1 MRKIIYIFTVFL
13 MIISCSGV
21 SHKGGGTPSASLPY
35 SGKASWYG
43 DKFNGNSTASGEIF
57 SDRALTA
64 AHPSLPFGSIVEVT
78 NVENNKKI
86 KVRINDR
93 GPFTKGRI
101 IDLSKEAF
109 SRISDVNKGIIDVS
123 IKVVK

>member
-1 MRKIIYIFTVFL
+1 MKKIFYILTVFF

-21 SHKGGGTPSASLPY
+21 SSKGGVSSVPSAPG

-43 DKFNGNSTASGEIF
+43 NQFNGRPTASGEIF
-57 SDRALTA
+57 SERELTA
-64 AHPSLPFGSIVEVT
+64 AHPTLPFGSIVEVT
-78 NVENNKKI
+78 NTENNKKI
-86 KVRINDR
+86 RVRINDR

-109 SRISDVNKGIIDVS
+109 SKIADTNKGIIDVN
-123 IKVVK
+123 IKVIK

>member
-21 SHKGGGTPSASLPY
+21 SHRGSGTPAASFPD

-43 DKFNGNSTASGEIF
+43 GKFNGSSTASGETF
-57 SDRALTA
+57 SEKALTA

-78 NVENNKKI
+78 NTENNKKI

-109 SRISDVNKGIIDVS
+109 SRIADINKGVIDVS

>member
-1 MRKIIYIFTVFL
+1 MKKIIYILTVFL

-21 SHKGGGTPSASLPY
+21 SHKGGGPSATGFPN

-43 DKFNGNSTASGEIF
+43 GKFNGSSTASGEIF
-57 SDRALTA
+57 SEKALTA

-78 NVENNKKI
+78 NNENNKKI

-109 SRISDVNKGIIDVS
+109 SRIADTNKGVIDVS
-123 IKVVK
+123 IKVIK

>member
-13 MIISCSGV
+13 MIISCSEI
-21 SHKGGGTPSASLPY
+21 SYKGSGTPAASFPS

-43 DKFNGNSTASGEIF
+43 DKFNGSPTASGEIF
-57 SDRALTA
+57 SDKALTA

-78 NVENNKKI
+78 NTENNKKI

-109 SRISDVNKGIIDVS
+109 SRIADVNKGVIDVN
-123 IKVVK
+123 IKLVK

>member
-1 MRKIIYIFTVFL
+1 MKKIIYIFTVFL
-13 MIISCSGV
+13 MVISCSGV
-21 SHKGGGTPSASLPY
+21 SNKGSGTPATGFPD

-43 DKFNGNSTASGEIF
+43 DKFNGSPTASGEIF
-57 SDRALTA
+57 SDKALTA

-78 NVENNKKI
+78 NMENNKKI

-109 SRISDVNKGIIDVS
+109 SRIADVNKGVIDVN
-123 IKVVK
+123 IKVMK

>member
-1 MRKIIYIFTVFL
+1 

-21 SHKGGGTPSASLPY
+21 SHKGGGAPSANLPY

-109 SRISDVNKGIIDVS
+109 SRIADVNKGVIDVS